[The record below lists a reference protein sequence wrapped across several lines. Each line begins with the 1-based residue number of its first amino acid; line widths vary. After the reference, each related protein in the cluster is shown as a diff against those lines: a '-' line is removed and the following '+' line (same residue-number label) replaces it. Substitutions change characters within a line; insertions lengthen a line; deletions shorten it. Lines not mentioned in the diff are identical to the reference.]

1 MVNKKLALWEVE
13 TDSYPL
19 AIDAVKDSV
28 KEAKQLDI
36 VALAL
41 VE

>member
-1 MVNKKLALWEVE
+1 MMENKLRLWEVE
-13 TDSYPL
+13 TESYPL
-19 AIDAVKDSV
+19 AIDTVKESV
-28 KEAKQLDI
+28 KEATQLDI